1 VRGLTIRG
9 GRRLPGRRSVLTG
22 VVVGLVVMATITPT
36 AAHEPADVLNL
47 HPSHFNGDDRNHGP
61 DVAGGVD
68 GDAGETNE
76 AQIASDRFDGVDN
89 LYNMR
94 AVATD
99 DALYYDWYHC
109 EATSSAFDPNTCQ
122 RIARDTTPT
131 LTTPPP
137 GIPRAAVFEGT
148 FDNPPNLQ
156 FSRTFRTIACIDMP
170 PSAAH
175 CTGDR
180 TVVHFDDAAAMNE
193 HPATDSGQLMQP
205 AHGGAVPNGG
215 FTAVASTSEGDL
227 GRILFCLDMGT
238 GPGRPEDASPGV
250 DCDQGSAHDPTP
262 DDSPG
267 CTSVQA
273 GVDCWEAT
281 IDPPDNADFSLGI
294 VEQDDPTGR
303 VSSGAGDCEGDTF
316 VGGDGSND
324 GDDCQLD
331 KIYVTSVAALPGP
344 PTTATCP
351 GFKGSGHHMVGAE
364 GGDVLQGTPNR
375 DVICGLG
382 GGDVL
387 RGLGK
392 GDVLIGGEGDDR
404 LIGKAGP
411 DQLRGGS
418 GSDVLRGG
426 KGKDRLTG
434 GGGIDRCAAGPGGER
449 PRCER

>member
-1 VRGLTIRG
+1 
-9 GRRLPGRRSVLTG
+9 LTG
-22 VVVGLVVMATITPT
+22 AVVGVVLIATTTPA
-36 AAHEPADVLNL
+36 AAHEPGDLLNL

-61 DVAGGVD
+61 DIEGGVD

-76 AQIASDRFDGVDN
+76 AQYASDRFDGLDQ

-94 AVATD
+94 AVATA
-99 DALYYDWYHC
+99 DALYYEWYQC
-109 EATSSAFDPNTCQ
+109 EATSSAFDPTTCQ
-122 RIARDTTPT
+122 QIARDTTPT

-137 GIPRAAVFEGT
+137 GVPQAAVFEAT
-148 FDNPPNLQ
+148 YDIPPNLQ
-156 FSRTFRTIACIDMP
+156 FARTFRTIACIDMP
-170 PSAAH
+170 PSPPH
-175 CTGDR
+175 CRGDR
-180 TVVHFDDAAAMNE
+180 TVVHFDDASSMSD
-193 HPATDSGQLMQP
+193 HPATDSGQLIQP
-205 AHGGAVPNGG
+205 THGAAVTNSG
-215 FTAVASTSEGDL
+215 FTAVGYTSEGDL
-227 GRILFCLDMGT
+227 GRILFCLDAGT
-238 GPGRPEDASPGV
+238 GPGRPENVSPSLG
-250 DCDQGSAHDPTP
+250 CDQGSASDPTP

-267 CTSVQA
+267 CTSVPA

-281 IDPPDNADFSLGI
+281 TDPPDNAEFSLGI
-294 VEQDDPTGR
+294 VEQDDPAAR

-316 VGGDGSND
+316 VGGDGTNE

-331 KIYVTSVAALPGP
+331 KIYVTSLAVLPGP
-344 PTTATCP
+344 PAAATCP
-351 GFKGSGHHMVGAE
+351 GFREAPHQVVGGPEA
-364 GGDVLQGTPNR
+364 DTLQGTPNR

-418 GSDVLRGG
+418 GSDLLRGG

-434 GGGIDRCAAGPGGER
+434 GSGMDRCAGGPGGGL

>member
-1 VRGLTIRG
+1 MLGRLSALT
-9 GRRLPGRRSVLTG
+9 SVT
-22 VVVGLVVMATITPT
+22 VGFVLMATITPA

-47 HPSHFNGDDRNHGP
+47 HPSHFNGDDRDHGP
-61 DVAGGVD
+61 DVPGGVD

-94 AVATD
+94 AVTTD
-99 DALYYDWYHC
+99 EALYYDWYHC

-137 GIPRAAVFEGT
+137 GIPRAAVFDGT
-148 FDNPPNLQ
+148 FDNPSNLQ
-156 FSRTFRTIACIDMP
+156 FARTFRTIACIEMP
-170 PSAAH
+170 PSPAH

-180 TVVHFDDAAAMNE
+180 TVVHFDDVSSMSD
-193 HPATDSGQLMQP
+193 HPVTDSGQLIQP
-205 AHGGAVPNGG
+205 THGAAVTNAG
-215 FTAVASTSEGDL
+215 FTAVAYTSEGDL
-227 GRILFCLDMGT
+227 GRILFCLDAGT
-238 GPGRPEDASPGV
+238 GPGHSEDASPSV
-250 DCDQGSAHDPTP
+250 DCDQGSAPDPTP
-262 DDSPG
+262 DDSPA
-267 CTSVQA
+267 CSSVPTGA
-273 GVDCWEAT
+273 DCWEVT
-281 IDPPDNADFSLGI
+281 IDPPDDSEFSLGI

-316 VGGDGSND
+316 VGGDGTND

-331 KIYVTSVAALPGP
+331 KIYLTSLVALPGAP
-344 PTTATCP
+344 PTATCP
-351 GFKGSGHHMVGAE
+351 AFKGSGNHVV
-364 GGDVLQGTPNR
+364 GGDRADVLEGTPDR

-382 GGDVL
+382 GRDLL

-392 GDVLIGGEGDDR
+392 GDVLMGGQGDDR
-404 LIGKAGP
+404 LIGKAGT
-411 DQLRGGS
+411 DQLRGGP

-426 KGKDRLTG
+426 KGKDSLTG
-434 GGGIDRCAAGPGGER
+434 GTGIDRCAGGPGGAR